1 MLIISLFSKPIYKEK
16 LKINTKKIVSLINND
31 FEKAGSKIK
40 GIDVENITGVSK
52 SFSVLEQKKF
62 QNLKNQL
69 MKEFYKYSYDIL
81 HYSNK
86 FKITTSWFTKSEKN
100 QSSNYHNHSNSM
112 FSGILYLQTDE
123 NSGNISF
130 QNFNDHRYKLN
141 PLKYNIYNSVEY
153 SFKPEDGLLI
163 LFPSEVYHKILKNNS
178 NIIRHSLAFNLIP
191 IGEIGNGDSYIN
203 VI

>member
-1 MLIISLFSKPIYKEK
+1 MEIIPLFSKPIYKEQ
-16 LKINTKKIVSLINND
+16 LKINIKKIVSLMNND

-40 GIDVENITGVSK
+40 GIDVDNITGVSK
-52 SFSVLEQKKF
+52 SFSVLDQKKLMY
-62 QNLKNQL
+62 LKNIL

-112 FSGILYLQTDE
+112 FSGILYIQT
-123 NSGNISF
+123 NKSSGNISF
-130 QNFNDHRYKLN
+130 QNFNDSRYKLDSF
-141 PLKYNIYNSVEY
+141 KYHIYNSTEY
-153 SFKPEDGLLI
+153 TFQPEDGLLI
-163 LFPSEVYHKILKNNS
+163 LFPSEVHHKILKNNS
-178 NIIRHSLAFNLIP
+178 NTTRHSLAFNLIP